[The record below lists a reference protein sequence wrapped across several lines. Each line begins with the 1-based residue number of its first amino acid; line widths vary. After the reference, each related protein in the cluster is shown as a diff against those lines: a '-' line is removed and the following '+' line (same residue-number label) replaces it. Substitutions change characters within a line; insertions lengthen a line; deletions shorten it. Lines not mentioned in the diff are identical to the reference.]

1 MIKVLFIISG
11 LRTGG
16 AEMMLHQILSRIN
29 RSKFQ
34 PSVISLG
41 DRGTFGDRIEA
52 LDIPVE
58 TLNFKL
64 GLSAPLGPYSLV
76 KLIQKIKPDLIQGWM
91 YHGNLASQMYNF
103 VDKNIP
109 IILGIHNTIYSI
121 NNTKKL
127 TAGVIKLSG
136 YLSYRSRF
144 TIFVSQVSKSQHQE
158 LGYSDKNAVVVPN
171 GVDIFKFKPD
181 PNARISVRSEL
192 GISERCIIIG
202 KIARFHPQKD
212 HKNFLEAAKLLC
224 EQYQNVR
231 FLLCGTGVNS
241 ENTALQ
247 ELVDR
252 LGLSKKVSLLGER
265 ADIARLIAAL
275 DIATLSSAYG
285 EAFPLVVAE
294 AMAGGVPCAVTD
306 VGDCGWI
313 VGNTGRVV
321 EPRQP
326 QALADAWNNLINLP
340 VLERKSLGQAG
351 RERVQKLFSLESVV
365 KQYESLYEKVLG
377 YSKK

>member
-1 MIKVLFIISG
+1 
-11 LRTGG
+11 
-16 AEMMLHQILSRIN
+16 MMLHQILSRIN

-64 GLSAPLGPYSLV
+64 GLSALLGPYRLV

-91 YHGNLASQMYNF
+91 YHGNLAAQIYNF
-103 VDKNIP
+103 FVDRNIP
-109 IILGIHNTIYSI
+109 IVLEIQNSIYSLK
-121 NNTKKL
+121 NPKKL
-127 TAGVIKLSG
+127 TAGVIILSG

-158 LGYSDKNAVVVPN
+158 LGYSDKNAVVIPN
-171 GVDIFKFKPD
+171 GVDIFKFKAD

-192 GISERCIIIG
+192 RISDRCILIG

-224 EQYQNVR
+224 EKYQNVR
-231 FLLCGTGVNS
+231 FLLCGTGVNR

-294 AMAGGVPCAVTD
+294 AMAGGIPCAVTD

-321 EPRQP
+321 EPRKP

-365 KQYESLYEKVLG
+365 KQYESLYETVLEE
-377 YSKK
+377 